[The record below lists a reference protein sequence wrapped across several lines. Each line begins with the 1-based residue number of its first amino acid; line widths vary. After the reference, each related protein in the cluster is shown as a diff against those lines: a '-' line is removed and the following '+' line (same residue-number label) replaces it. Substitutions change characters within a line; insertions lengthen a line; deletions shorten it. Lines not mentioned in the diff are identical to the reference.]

1 MSTPE
6 EKAPLIHVHALNG
19 SFILE
24 NVHTDESVKTA
35 FIFGKDLELNEQQG
49 INPARGLAAEPLVSS
64 SGFGLYATARTIE
77 ELQGAVPEYPAL
89 YWWLFTLVS
98 VYREVTFI
106 SFTLEQSAVWS
117 VYIETRENRIYGWMQ
132 PYPSDT
138 HPEKV
143 NTFVVEADKAPSEQP
158 FMDPSELMQAFTVT
172 AEHIRMGSQR
182 FVIQTLAESNQF
194 LVSMFDHADQS
205 LRYDVAFGLQL
216 DPEEKEVIH

>member
-1 MSTPE
+1 MSTSE
-6 EKAPLIHVHALNG
+6 EKAPLIQLHALNG

-35 FIFGKDLELNEQQG
+35 FIFGENLDVNEQQG
-49 INPARGLAAEPLVSS
+49 INPARGLASEPLVSS

-77 ELQGAVPEYPAL
+77 ELQGAVPEMPNL

-106 SFTLEQSAVWS
+106 SFTLEQPAVWT
-117 VYIETRENRIYGWMQ
+117 VYLETRDKRVYSWMQ
-132 PYPSDT
+132 SYSPNNT
-138 HPEKV
+138 PEKI
-143 NTFVVEADKAPSEQP
+143 NAFVLEGTKELTEQP
-158 FMDPSELMQAFTVT
+158 FMNPSEMMQAFTVT

-182 FVIQTLAESNQF
+182 FVIQTLAESQKF